1 MKKLFRKILILT
13 VVFFSFSLITIAD
26 PPGPPGPGGTP
37 IGSGGTPV
45 GAPIDGGL
53 SILLAL
59 GIGYGARKFYQA
71 RKEKKEADDELMS

>member
-13 VVFFSFSLITIAD
+13 VVFFSFSLITLAD
-26 PPGPPGPGGTP
+26 PPGPPAPGGTP
-37 IGSGGTPV
+37 VGSGGTPV

-53 SILLAL
+53 GILLAM

-71 RKEKKEADDELMS
+71 RKEKKEAGELMS